1 MQVSFCRL
9 DEYCRPVPTAWIGT
23 NRMMSRKVRM
33 RRFREFDYGIGR
45 LCAAIVLATLIGLP
59 LPRAHAE
66 GGLSISNPDGAAVRA
81 LVIGI
86 DDYQHV
92 RKLKGAVAD
101 ANDIVSSLRT
111 MGVTDVVKLTNADAD
126 RASVL
131 REISALVERTKNND
145 LIFLSIAGHGTQE
158 PERVKGSEPDG
169 MENVFLLPGFENTPA
184 GSVER
189 ILGGEFNHFIRQFEL
204 RGAKVIFVA
213 DTCHGGGMVRDIDP
227 RAAEMSFRQVP
238 RYTLLV
244 DELKPVSDRDDP
256 KSELDLDHTAFLA
269 AVDRYTKAPEVR
281 IPGIEGLRGA
291 LSYAVAR
298 AVEGNA
304 DNNHDGKVTLK
315 ELFSNVRQVVYQL
328 SDQRQNV
335 VTISSPAQTPET
347 DVAFELTRG
356 VVLIQGPT
364 ARATPGQVLAAA
376 PAEAKAPASPAATA
390 PPPIAPASV
399 APSSV
404 APTGVAPPAARFA
417 APIRLA
423 ALDGKM
429 NYFTSVKPKDVAVQ
443 AVQPTDNPDLIWD
456 PVSHDVIAWGDV
468 IAYRVDV
475 ASLPMVID
483 RTAAIREFKRIATR
497 SPQVMRIWPDD
508 RQQRSGQ
515 TVEVELTDIASRAL
529 LLFNVSGDGTIQMLY
544 PVGSDAALSRFA
556 SLRLPLRVGEPFGA
570 EQVVAVTSQQRMTDL
585 ETVLMQL
592 NRRRA
597 SGQVIKSLE
606 RYLPADARIASI
618 GFFSVP

>member
-1 MQVSFCRL
+1 M
-9 DEYCRPVPTAWIGT
+9 
-23 NRMMSRKVRM
+23 RMPSVIDSR
-33 RRFREFDYGIGR
+33 IGR
-45 LCAAIVLATLIGLP
+45 FCVAVAFATLAGLT
-59 LPRAHAE
+59 LPRAQAGE
-66 GGLSISNPDGAAVRA
+66 GLSISNPDGAAVRA

-101 ANDIVSSLRT
+101 ANDIVSGLRT
-111 MGVTDVVKLTNADAD
+111 MGVNDVVELTDAQAD
-126 RASVL
+126 RAGIL
-131 REISALVERTKNND
+131 REISALVERTRNND

-169 MENVFLLPGFENTPA
+169 MENVFLLPRFDTTAA

-189 ILGGEFNHFIRQFEL
+189 ILGGEFNHFIRQLEL

-244 DELKPVSDRDDP
+244 DELKPVSDGDDP
-256 KSELDLDHTAFLA
+256 KSELDFDHTAFLA
-269 AVDRYTKAPEVR
+269 AVDRYTKSPEVR
-281 IPGIEGLRGA
+281 IPGIDGLRGA

-298 AVEGNA
+298 AVEGSA
-304 DNNHDGKVTLK
+304 DINHDGKVTLK

-356 VVLIQGPT
+356 VVLIQGPA
-364 ARATPGQVLAAA
+364 AREASGPAGAAA
-376 PAEAKAPASPAATA
+376 PGEGWPAAPPAITAKAPTSAASISAA
-390 PPPIAPASV
+390 PPVPRL
-399 APSSV
+399 
-404 APTGVAPPAARFA
+404 G

-429 NYFTSVKPKDVAVQ
+429 NYFENVKPQDVTVQ
-443 AVQPTDNPDLIWD
+443 AVQRTDSPDLIWD

-468 IAYRVDV
+468 VAYGVEITG
-475 ASLPMVID
+475 LPTVVD
-483 RTAAIREFKRIATR
+483 RTAAIRELKRMATR
-497 SPQVMRIWPDD
+497 SPQVMRMWPDD

-515 TVEVELTDIASRAL
+515 TVEVDLSDVESRAV
-529 LLFNVSGDGTIQMLY
+529 LLFNVAGDGTVQLLY
-544 PVGSDAALSRFA
+544 PVGSDASVARSA
-556 SLRLPLRVGEPFGA
+556 SLRLSLKVGEPFGA
-570 EQVVAVTSQQRMTDL
+570 EQIVAVTSKQRMMDL
-585 ETVLMQL
+585 ETALMQL

-606 RYLPADARIASI
+606 RNLPADARIASI

>member
-1 MQVSFCRL
+1 MRMPRGL
-9 DEYCRPVPTAWIGT
+9 DGE
-23 NRMMSRKVRM
+23 
-33 RRFREFDYGIGR
+33 IGR
-45 LCAAIVLATLIGLP
+45 LCAAIVLAVLLGLTLP
-59 LPRAHAE
+59 NAHAA
-66 GGLSISNPDGAAVRA
+66 GGLAISNPDGAAVRA

-101 ANDIVSSLRT
+101 ATDIVTSLKS
-111 MGVTDVVKLTNADAD
+111 MGVSDVVELTDAHAD

-169 MENVFLLPGFENTPA
+169 MENVFLLPGFETTPI
-184 GSVER
+184 GSIER
-189 ILGGEFNHFIRQFEL
+189 ILGSEFNHFIRQFEL

-213 DTCHGGGMVRDIDP
+213 DACHGGGMVRDIDP

-244 DELKPVSDRDDP
+244 DELKPVSDSNDP

-281 IPGIEGLRGA
+281 IPGIDGLRGA

-298 AVEGNA
+298 AMEGSA
-304 DNNHDGKVTLK
+304 DINHDGKVTLK

-335 VTISSPAQTPET
+335 VTISSQAQTPET

-356 VVLIQGPT
+356 VVLIQGPA
-364 ARATPGQVLAAA
+364 ARAASGQAGAAAPVEGQVPAPSAVTAKPSTVPTLAAA
-376 PAEAKAPASPAATA
+376 PNAGPTSAAPTSA
-390 PPPIAPASV
+390 PPSPL
-399 APSSV
+399 
-404 APTGVAPPAARFA
+404 RLA

-423 ALDGKM
+423 ALDGKV
-429 NYFTSVKPKDVAVQ
+429 NYFASVTPKDVTVQ

-468 IAYRVDV
+468 VAYGVDV
-475 ASLPMVID
+475 ASLPTVVD
-483 RTAAIREFKRIATR
+483 RTAAIRELKHMATR
-497 SPQVMRIWPDD
+497 SPQMMRIWPDD
-508 RQQRSGQ
+508 RQQRAGQ
-515 TVEVELTDIASRAL
+515 TVEVDLSDVGSRAV

-544 PVGSDAALSRFA
+544 PVGSDAALARSA
-556 SLRLPLRVGEPFGA
+556 SLRLSLRVGEPFGA
-570 EQVVAVTSQQRMTDL
+570 EQVVAVTSQQRMVDL
-585 ETVLMQL
+585 ETALIQL

-597 SGQVIKSLE
+597 SGQVIKSLQ

-618 GFFSVP
+618 GFFSAP

>member
-1 MQVSFCRL
+1 
-9 DEYCRPVPTAWIGT
+9 
-23 NRMMSRKVRM
+23 M
-33 RRFREFDYGIGR
+33 RRPRGFEYWIC
-45 LCAAIVLATLIGLP
+45 CAAAIALAAVIGLP
-59 LPRAHAE
+59 LQRAQAAE
-66 GGLSISNPDGAAVRA
+66 ALSISNPDGAAVRA

-101 ANDIVSSLRT
+101 AGDLVSSLKR
-111 MGVTDVVKLTNADAD
+111 MGVSDVVELTNAQAN
-126 RASVL
+126 RASVF
-131 REISALVERTKNND
+131 REISALVTRTKNND
-145 LIFLSIAGHGTQE
+145 LVFLSIAGHGTQE

-169 MENVFLLPGFENTPA
+169 MENVFLLPGFETTPK

-189 ILGGEFNHFIRQFEL
+189 ILGSEFNHFIRQFEL

-244 DELKPVSDRDDP
+244 DELKPLSDSNDP

-281 IPGIEGLRGA
+281 IPGIDGLRGA

-298 AVEGNA
+298 AVEGGA
-304 DNNHDGKVTLK
+304 DINRDGKVTLK
-315 ELFSNVRQVVYQL
+315 ELFANVRQVVYQL
-328 SDQRQNV
+328 SDQRQNI
-335 VTISSPAQTPET
+335 VTISSPAQAPET
-347 DVAFELTRG
+347 AVAFELTRG
-356 VVLIQGPT
+356 VVLIQGPAART
-364 ARATPGQVLAAA
+364 ASSQAADGQAA
-376 PAEAKAPASPAATA
+376 
-390 PPPIAPASV
+390 
-399 APSSV
+399 
-404 APTGVAPPAARFA
+404 APPAATKAPALPTLTAAPNTVAPLAAPTAAAPTVAAPASLRLT

-429 NYFTSVKPKDVAVQ
+429 NYFAGVTPKDATVQ

-468 IAYRVDV
+468 VAFGMDV
-475 ASLPMVID
+475 ANLPTVVD
-483 RTAAIREFKRIATR
+483 RTAAMRELKRMATR
-497 SPQVMRIWPDD
+497 SPQIMRIWPDD
-508 RQQRSGQ
+508 RQQRAGQ
-515 TVEVELTDIASRAL
+515 TIEVELSDVASRAL

-544 PVGSDAALSRFA
+544 PVGKDAAVAKS
-556 SLRLPLRVGEPFGA
+556 SNLRLPLRVGEPFGA
-570 EQVVAVTSQQRMTDL
+570 EQIVAVTSQRRMVDL
-585 ETVLMQL
+585 ETVLIQL

-597 SGQVIKSLE
+597 SGQLIKNLE

-618 GFFSVP
+618 GFFSAP

>member
-1 MQVSFCRL
+1 MMPMPRGLDGWIARL
-9 DEYCRPVPTAWIGT
+9 Y
-23 NRMMSRKVRM
+23 
-33 RRFREFDYGIGR
+33 
-45 LCAAIVLATLIGLP
+45 ATIGLVGLVCLAMP
-59 LPRAHAE
+59 QAYAA
-66 GGLSISNPDGAAVRA
+66 GDLSISNPDGGDVRA

-101 ANDIVSSLRT
+101 ATDIVTSLRS
-111 MGVTDVVKLTNADAD
+111 MGVGDVVALTNAQAD

-131 REISALVERTKNND
+131 REIGALVERTKNND

-158 PERVKGSEPDG
+158 PERIKGSEPDG
-169 MENVFLLPGFENTPA
+169 MENVFLLPGFETTAA
-184 GSVER
+184 GSIER
-189 ILGGEFNHFIRQFEL
+189 ILGSEFNHFIRQFEL

-227 RAAEMSFRQVP
+227 RAAQMSFRQVP

-244 DELKPVSDRDDP
+244 DELKPVTDSNDP
-256 KSELDLDHTAFLA
+256 KSELDFDHTAFLA
-269 AVDRYTKAPEVR
+269 AVDRHTKAPEVS
-281 IPGIEGLRGA
+281 IPGVNGLRGA

-298 AVEGNA
+298 ALEGSA
-304 DNNHDGKVTLK
+304 DVNHDGKVTLK

-328 SDQRQNV
+328 SDQRQNI

-347 DVAFELTRG
+347 DIAFELTRG

-364 ARATPGQVLAAA
+364 ARTASAQPGAAA
-376 PAEAKAPASPAATA
+376 PGEGPLSASPAVTAKAAPVPALATAPNAVPTNAAPSGAATA
-390 PPPIAPASV
+390 PLRP
-399 APSSV
+399 
-404 APTGVAPPAARFA
+404 A

-423 ALDGKM
+423 ALDGKT
-429 NYFTSVKPKDVAVQ
+429 NYFASVTPKDVTVQ

-468 IAYRVDV
+468 VAYGVDV
-475 ASLPMVID
+475 ANLPTVVD
-483 RTAAIREFKRIATR
+483 RTAAIRELKRMATR
-497 SPQVMRIWPDD
+497 SPQVMRISPDD
-508 RQQRSGQ
+508 RQQRAGQ
-515 TVEVELTDIASRAL
+515 IVEVDLSDVASRAV
-529 LLFNVSGDGTIQMLY
+529 LLFNVSGDGTVQVLY
-544 PVGSDAALSRFA
+544 PVGSDAALARSA
-556 SLRLPLRVGEPFGA
+556 SLRLPLRVGQPFGA
-570 EQVVAVTSQQRMTDL
+570 EQIVAVTSQQRMVDL

-618 GFFSVP
+618 GFFSAP

>member
-1 MQVSFCRL
+1 M
-9 DEYCRPVPTAWIGT
+9 
-23 NRMMSRKVRM
+23 RKPSVI
-33 RRFREFDYGIGR
+33 DLGIGR
-45 LCAAIVLATLIGLP
+45 FCVAVAFATLAGLP
-59 LPRAHAE
+59 LPRALAGE
-66 GGLSISNPDGAAVRA
+66 GLSISNPDGAAVRA

-101 ANDIVSSLRT
+101 ANDIVSGLRT
-111 MGVTDVVKLTNADAD
+111 MGVNDVVELTDAQAD
-126 RASVL
+126 RAGIL
-131 REISALVERTKNND
+131 REISALVERTRNND

-169 MENVFLLPGFENTPA
+169 MENVFLLPRFDTTAA

-189 ILGGEFNHFIRQFEL
+189 VLGGEFNHFIRQLEL

-244 DELKPVSDRDDP
+244 DELKPVSDGDDP
-256 KSELDLDHTAFLA
+256 KSELDFDHTAFLA
-269 AVDRYTKAPEVR
+269 AVDRYTKSPEVR
-281 IPGIEGLRGA
+281 IPGIDGLRGA

-298 AVEGNA
+298 AVEGSA
-304 DNNHDGKVTLK
+304 DINHDGKVTLK

-356 VVLIQGPT
+356 VVLIQGPA
-364 ARATPGQVLAAA
+364 AREASGPAVAAA
-376 PAEAKAPASPAATA
+376 PSEGRPAAPPAVTATA
-390 PPPIAPASV
+390 PTSAASIS
-399 APSSV
+399 A
-404 APTGVAPPAARFA
+404 APPAPRLG

-429 NYFTSVKPKDVAVQ
+429 NYFENVKPQDVTVQ
-443 AVQPTDNPDLIWD
+443 AVQRTDSPDLIWD

-468 IAYRVDV
+468 VAYGVEITG
-475 ASLPMVID
+475 LPTVVD
-483 RTAAIREFKRIATR
+483 RTAAIRELKRMATR
-497 SPQVMRIWPDD
+497 SPQVMRMWPDD

-515 TVEVELTDIASRAL
+515 TVEVDLSDVESRAV
-529 LLFNVSGDGTIQMLY
+529 LLFNVAGDGTVQLLY
-544 PVGSDAALSRFA
+544 PVGSDASVARSA
-556 SLRLPLRVGEPFGA
+556 SLRLSLKVGEPFGA
-570 EQVVAVTSQQRMTDL
+570 EQIVAVTSKQRMIDL
-585 ETVLMQL
+585 ETALMQL

-606 RYLPADARIASI
+606 RNMPADARIASI

>member
-1 MQVSFCRL
+1 M
-9 DEYCRPVPTAWIGT
+9 T
-23 NRMMSRKVRM
+23 SRCITM
-33 RRFREFDYGIGR
+33 RRPRGFEYGIC
-45 LCAAIVLATLIGLP
+45 CAAAIALAAVIGLP
-59 LPRAHAE
+59 LQRAQAAE
-66 GGLSISNPDGAAVRA
+66 ALAISNPDGAAVRA

-101 ANDIVSSLRT
+101 AGDLVSSLKT
-111 MGVTDVVKLTNADAD
+111 MGVSDVVELTNAQAD

-131 REISALVERTKNND
+131 REISALVTRTKTND
-145 LIFLSIAGHGTQE
+145 LVFLSIAGHGTQE

-169 MENVFLLPGFENTPA
+169 MENVFLLPGFETTPK

-189 ILGGEFNHFIRQFEL
+189 ILGSEFNHFIRQFEL

-244 DELKPVSDRDDP
+244 DELKPVSDSNGP

-281 IPGIEGLRGA
+281 IPGIDGLRGA

-298 AVEGNA
+298 AVEGSA
-304 DNNHDGKVTLK
+304 DINRDGKVTLK
-315 ELFSNVRQVVYQL
+315 ELFANVRQVVYQL
-328 SDQRQNV
+328 SDQRQNI
-335 VTISSPAQTPET
+335 VTISSPAQAPET
-347 DVAFELTRG
+347 AVAFELTRG
-356 VVLIQGPT
+356 VVLIQGPAART
-364 ARATPGQVLAAA
+364 ASSQAADGQAA
-376 PAEAKAPASPAATA
+376 
-390 PPPIAPASV
+390 
-399 APSSV
+399 
-404 APTGVAPPAARFA
+404 APPAATTKAPALPTLAAGPNTVAPFA
-417 APIRLA
+417 APTAAAPTVAAPAPLRLTAPIRLA

-429 NYFTSVKPKDVAVQ
+429 NYFAGVTPKDATVQ

-468 IAYRVDV
+468 VAYGMDV
-475 ASLPMVID
+475 ANLPTVVD
-483 RTAAIREFKRIATR
+483 RTAAMRELKRMATR
-497 SPQVMRIWPDD
+497 SPQIMRIWPDD
-508 RQQRSGQ
+508 RQQRAGQ
-515 TVEVELTDIASRAL
+515 TVEVELSDVASRAL

-544 PVGSDAALSRFA
+544 PVGTDAAVAKS
-556 SLRLPLRVGEPFGA
+556 SNLRLPLRVGEPFGA
-570 EQVVAVTSQQRMTDL
+570 EQIVAVTSQRRMVDL
-585 ETVLMQL
+585 ETVLIQL

-597 SGQVIKSLE
+597 SGQLIKNLE

-618 GFFSVP
+618 GFFSAP

>member
-1 MQVSFCRL
+1 
-9 DEYCRPVPTAWIGT
+9 
-23 NRMMSRKVRM
+23 M
-33 RRFREFDYGIGR
+33 RRPRGFEYRIC
-45 LCAAIVLATLIGLP
+45 CAAAIALAAVIGLP
-59 LPRAHAE
+59 LQRVQAAE
-66 GGLSISNPDGAAVRA
+66 ALSISNPDGAAVRA

-101 ANDIVSSLRT
+101 AGDLVSSLKT
-111 MGVTDVVKLTNADAD
+111 MGVSDVVELTNAQAD

-131 REISALVERTKNND
+131 REISALVTRTRNND
-145 LIFLSIAGHGTQE
+145 LVFLSIAGHGTQE

-169 MENVFLLPGFENTPA
+169 MENVFLLPGFETTSK

-189 ILGGEFNHFIRQFEL
+189 ILGSEFNHFIRQLEL

-244 DELKPVSDRDDP
+244 DELKPVSDSNGP

-281 IPGIEGLRGA
+281 IPGIDGLRGA

-298 AVEGNA
+298 AVEGSA
-304 DNNHDGKVTLK
+304 DINRDGKVTLK
-315 ELFSNVRQVVYQL
+315 ELFANVRQVVYQL
-328 SDQRQNV
+328 SDQRQNI
-335 VTISSPAQTPET
+335 VTISSPAQAPET
-347 DVAFELTRG
+347 AVAFELTRG
-356 VVLIQGPT
+356 VVLIQGPAART
-364 ARATPGQVLAAA
+364 ASGQAADA
-376 PAEAKAPASPAATA
+376 QAA
-390 PPPIAPASV
+390 
-399 APSSV
+399 
-404 APTGVAPPAARFA
+404 APPAATTKAPAPPTVAAAPNKVAPVAAPTAAAPTVATPAPLRLT

-429 NYFTSVKPKDVAVQ
+429 NYFAGVTPKDATVQ

-468 IAYRVDV
+468 VAYGMDV
-475 ASLPMVID
+475 ANLPTVVD
-483 RTAAIREFKRIATR
+483 RTAAMRELKRMATR
-497 SPQVMRIWPDD
+497 SPQIMRIWPDD
-508 RQQRSGQ
+508 RQQRAGQ
-515 TVEVELTDIASRAL
+515 TIEVELSDVASRAL

-544 PVGSDAALSRFA
+544 PVGTDAAVAKS
-556 SLRLPLRVGEPFGA
+556 SNLRLPLRVGEPFGA
-570 EQVVAVTSQQRMTDL
+570 EQVIAVTSQRRMVDL
-585 ETVLMQL
+585 ETVLIQL

-597 SGQVIKSLE
+597 SGQLIKNLE

-618 GFFSVP
+618 GFFSAP